1 MHHLCVFLEVA
12 VSLWVSSSIT
22 HPLSFE
28 AWTLMEPGASY
39 FSTRLTDPQGQE
51 ILSSASQTQPKGYLS
66 KQPSPAAD
74 IPRYLILGPL
84 FAQQVLCQSNHVLIP

>member
-1 MHHLCVFLEVA
+1 
-12 VSLWVSSSIT
+12 
-22 HPLSFE
+22 
-28 AWTLMEPGASY
+28 MEPGASY

-84 FAQQVLCQSNHVLIP
+84 FAQQVLCQSNHALIP